1 MLTESHQTLMSSNQW
16 LLTPVFQL
24 RYGSKDRLDMLG
36 FASSRPACQ
45 PHDPCVQLQQLFW
58 CHDGAWQ
65 MRITGICLQ
74 ELKVAA
80 LQQDLDA
87 QRAALGRCSKSPNL
101 TPDLLQVACCLAK
114 NPG

>member
-1 MLTESHQTLMSSNQW
+1 
-16 LLTPVFQL
+16 
-24 RYGSKDRLDMLG
+24 
-36 FASSRPACQ
+36 
-45 PHDPCVQLQQLFW
+45 
-58 CHDGAWQ
+58 

-101 TPDLLQVACCLAK
+101 TPDMLQVACYLAK
-114 NPG
+114 YLG